1 MLDRRDWDAWFSF
14 KPPFCLGK
22 RLSYLYQGISES
34 NEAHTAILRVEL
46 WVGDEEVNRA
56 VALLEDCDIRWTKA

>member
-22 RLSYLYQGISES
+22 RLSYFYQGVSES
-34 NEAHTAILRVEL
+34 HEAHTATYRVEL
-46 WVGDEEVNRA
+46 WVGDEEINRA
-56 VALLEDCDIRWTKA
+56 VALSEDCDIRWTEA